1 MDNDP
6 VGEVSAGAFFFIEDG
21 THANQGFVVSKL
33 VDNFSLGTS
42 DLDFVQFSGAA
53 SFTAG
58 ESITISNNQVS
69 VTDSGIDTDKLANGS
84 VTAAKLDLSAMQ
96 SNLGLGAGGLA
107 FTSNSTSTG
116 GTNGEIHLVRR
127 TVDSVTYL
135 TAAVGSGKFVNLAPI
150 F

>member
-58 ESITISNNQVS
+58 DSITISNNQVS
-69 VTDSGIDTDKLANGS
+69 VTDSGIDTDKLANGA

-116 GTNGEIHLVRR
+116 GTNCEIHLVRR

-135 TAAVGSGKFVNLAPI
+135 TAAVGSGKYVNLAPI